1 MNKFILPLV
10 FFSALA
16 PTNFSKILCV
26 ASIILVLLAGL
37 RISSLNKYLGWKLAI
52 SLSFLPGIF
61 NSLFLSPENLVRFAP
76 ILLLSWLYPY
86 DSIFI
91 DIKILRVICFSLLCW
106 LVVGQILLAL
116 GNPGMVT
123 IRDSYYPIE
132 TNFWN
137 YEISEMLF
145 NDLREFRAGGVYY
158 NPNVLAG
165 NIFLTYLPLYI
176 LRNYSEKQIKWSTYF
191 TSLFHISTFIVG
203 FSLFLSGTRTYI
215 VVFLV
220 MFLLPRFS
228 FLIGLFK
235 SLKIN
240 LSNLLLFLSI
250 SFLFSLIAAQISS
263 GFDPNSINGSA
274 SIKNQILLSYINS
287 SDAIQLIFGGIYNV
301 HFDAEYGYWLGSAG
315 ALGLLAVLLFYLM
328 IAANSR
334 TSRPIIFLFLLIGI
348 GNSLLYGLLT
358 STLIVPVII
367 LLVKEPF
374 IVHPYIRRIGVKIN
388 NAKPIVS
395 T

>member
-1 MNKFILPLV
+1 MKKFILPLV

-16 PTNFSKILCV
+16 PTNVAKILCI

-52 SLSFLPGIF
+52 SLFFLPGIF
-61 NSLFLSPENLVRFAP
+61 NSLFLGPENLVRFTP

-86 DSIFI
+86 DPIPI
-91 DIKILRVICFSLLCW
+91 DIKLLRVACFLLLCW

-123 IRDSYYPIE
+123 IRDGYYPIE
-132 TNFWN
+132 LNVWN
-137 YEISEMLF
+137 YGISETLSF
-145 NDLREFRAGGVYY
+145 NLREFRAGGVYY

-165 NIFLTYLPLYI
+165 CIFLTYLPLYI
-176 LRNYSEKQIKWSTYF
+176 LRNYSEKQMKWSAYSTP
-191 TSLFHISTFIVG
+191 LFHISTLIAG
-203 FSLFLSGTRTYI
+203 SGLFLAGTRTYL
-215 VVFLV
+215 VVFII

-228 FLIGLFK
+228 SLIGLLK
-235 SLKIN
+235 RLKIN
-240 LSNLLLFLSI
+240 LSNLLLFLAI
-250 SFLFSLIAAQISS
+250 SFLFSFVAPQIFS
-263 GFDPNSINGSA
+263 GFGASSDGSI

-287 SDAIQLIFGGIYNV
+287 SDAIQLLFGGIYNV

-328 IAANSR
+328 IAVNSR
-334 TSRPIIFLFLLIGI
+334 TLRSIIFLLLLIGI

-374 IVHPYIRRIGVKIN
+374 IVHPHIRRSGEKIN
-388 NAKPIVS
+388 NAKPIICA
-395 T
+395 